1 MAYFVKSLIEVEINL
16 KSSSSVYIKGTKTKL
31 SMFLKLCIKETK
43 RNERR
48 TKRKNKI
55 CVNFLYI

>member
-43 RNERR
+43 RKERR